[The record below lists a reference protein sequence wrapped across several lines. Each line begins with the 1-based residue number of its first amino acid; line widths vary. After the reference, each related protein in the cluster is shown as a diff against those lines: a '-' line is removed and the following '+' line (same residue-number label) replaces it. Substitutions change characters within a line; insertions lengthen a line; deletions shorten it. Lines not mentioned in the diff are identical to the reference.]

1 MGEIMLLA
9 FIGTGLLV
17 GMVLG
22 LTGAGGSILAV
33 PALMTLT
40 HWPLSQVAPAALLA
54 VAAAAITGS
63 VEGLRRGIVRYRAAA
78 LMALAGLP
86 AAPLGLQAAVWMPES
101 ILLGLFSLILF
112 WVGLRTLRDT
122 FHKPEPV
129 VGDRPSR
136 LPPCRLDHRT
146 GRFGWPLRCLAAM
159 SALGAVT
166 GGLSGLLGVGGG
178 FVIVPG
184 LRRISDLPVHSTV
197 ATSLLVVALTAAETI
212 AVAAVSDRLPPLAP
226 VLPFV
231 AANVIGMLTARR
243 LAARLSASVISRAFA
258 LITWVVCG
266 DLLWKAWL
274 LLGLGA

>member
-1 MGEIMLLA
+1 MLLE

-63 VEGLRRGIVRYRAAA
+63 VEGLRSGIVRYRAAA
-78 LMALAGLP
+78 LMALCGLP
-86 AAPLGLQAAVWMPES
+86 AAPIGLQAAVWMPES

-112 WVGLRTLRDT
+112 WVGLRTLRGT
-122 FHKPEPV
+122 FHRPEPA
-129 VGDRPSR
+129 VGGRPAR
-136 LPPCRLDHRT
+136 MPPCRLDERT
-146 GRFGWPLRCLAAM
+146 GRFAWPLGCLAAM
-159 SALGAVT
+159 SALGVLT

-184 LRRISDLPVHSTV
+184 LRRISDLPVHSIV

-212 AVAAVSDRLPPLAP
+212 AVAAVSDRLPPLGP
-226 VLPFV
+226 ILPFV
-231 AANVIGMLTARR
+231 AANVIGMLAARR
-243 LAARLSASVISRAFA
+243 LAASLSANVISRAFA
-258 LITWVVCG
+258 LIAWMICG
-266 DLLWKAWL
+266 YLLWKACSQF
-274 LLGLGA
+274 GLNA